1 MELLSNPEFWV
12 GVAFLGFV
20 ALILYYGVPRLIG
33 NALDE
38 RAAAIRKE
46 LDEARRLKE
55 EAQTLLSDYRRRKD
69 EAGKEAD
76 AIIAQARSEAQA
88 IAAET
93 RASMKEMVERRT
105 RLAEDKIARAEAQ
118 AVGEVRAAAID
129 AAVAASERLI
139 GTKLDAANASS
150 LIDEGIRELKKKL
163 G

>member
-12 GVAFLGFV
+12 GVSFLGFV

-33 NALDE
+33 KSLDE
-38 RAAAIRKE
+38 RAAGIRKE
-46 LDEARRLKE
+46 LDEAKRLKD
-55 EAQTLLSDYRRRKD
+55 EAQALLNDYRRRKD
-69 EAGKEAD
+69 EASKEAD
-76 AIIAQARSEAQA
+76 AIIAQAKSEALA

-105 RLAEDKIARAEAQ
+105 RLAEEKIARAEAQ

-129 AAVAASERLI
+129 AAVSASERLI
-139 GTKLDAANASS
+139 GTKLDAANANT
-150 LIDEGIRELKKKL
+150 LIDQGIRELKKKL